1 MRTAKVA
8 ITLDEATLQKLDSLV
23 KHHIFPN
30 RSKAVQEAVSEKI
43 DKLERRRLAQECAKL
58 DQSFEK
64 DLADEGMSEEL
75 NEWPEY

>member
-1 MRTAKVA
+1 MGTAKVA
-8 ITLDEATLQKLDSLV
+8 ITLDENTLQKLDRLV
-23 KHHIFPN
+23 KDHIFPN

-43 DKLERRRLAQECAKL
+43 ERMERKRLAQECAKL

-64 DLADEGMSEEL
+64 ELAEEGVSGEL